1 MKPTRTIEKL
11 AYGEGTPDELADM
24 VPKWDEL
31 DLPRSYRG
39 WDSMGIHG
47 SGLSIRDT
55 RDGRWYMTAPDAL
68 SARWFAACLIAHQA
82 GCPPHWVDMGFTPLY
97 NHDQGH
103 YWFGGPYGKRFGYT
117 PGDYEID
124 EYDLGT
130 GFKWFK
136 GGELEVRQYAYGL
149 IKEVEQ

>member
-11 AYGEGTPDELADM
+11 AYGEGTPDELADP
-24 VPKWDEL
+24 VSSGEEIL
-31 DLPRSYRG
+31 DHT
-39 WDSMGIHG
+39 I
-47 SGLSIRDT
+47 SGKPIWF
-55 RDGRWYMTAPDAL
+55 GRYGMPEVSVEETPYSVLVTAPTRIE
-68 SARWFAACLIAHQA
+68 ARWFAACLIAHQA

-103 YWFGGPYGKRFGYT
+103 YWFGGPCGKRFGYT
-117 PGDYEID
+117 PDDYEIE

-130 GFKWFK
+130 GFKRFD
-136 GGELEVRQYAYGL
+136 GGELEARQYAYDL

>member
-24 VPKWDEL
+24 VPSWEEL
-31 DLPRSYRG
+31 DLPRSFHG
-39 WDSMGIHG
+39 WDGGVEPSRELSMCNAP
-47 SGLSIRDT
+47 
-55 RDGRWYMTAPDAL
+55 DGWYMTAPDPAA
-68 SARWFAACLIAHQA
+68 ARWFAACLIAHKA
-82 GCPPHWVDMGFTPLY
+82 GLPPHWVDMGFEPIY

-103 YWFGGPYGKRFGYT
+103 HWFGGPYGKRFGYT